1 MMTEVELNGVVQDNE
16 TYSTISYKGN
26 HKPFK
31 LPHPALKRV
40 GKQESSV
47 TEFCPPYTLFSEIS
61 RHGQPLG
68 HTSVSCSLK
77 K

>member
-40 GKQESSV
+40 SKQESSV
-47 TEFCPPYTLFSEIS
+47 TEFCPPYTL
-61 RHGQPLG
+61 
-68 HTSVSCSLK
+68 C
-77 K
+77 